1 MVAQKLNRILLL
13 NASFS
18 ILCAIDMLI
27 FSQLIA
33 DYMGGFAPIYLQVIA
48 LGLIGFAVF
57 VFWVSRQKNNRQL
70 ALSIVQ
76 MDRSWVVGSILMLI
90 FANSW
95 FSSAGLL
102 IIGTI
107 AVIVA
112 GFGEKQ
118 NAYIK
123 QLDQQQSSVA

>member
-1 MVAQKLNRILLL
+1 MVAQKLNRVLLF

-48 LGLIGFAVF
+48 LGLIGFAIF

-76 MDRSWVVGSILMLI
+76 MDRSWVVGSILMLV

-102 IIGTI
+102 IIGTV